1 MPESTY
7 SSDDVAPLTEAE
19 RAAARAYL
27 QRCEVR
33 LSTQHRV
40 ATAFIGGAGLLLLIP
55 IFLRDIVDGELS
67 VLINFVQNLFPQLGD
82 VAGWLVSA
90 VLQFSLAYPLA
101 LSLIIPIYGV
111 YLLLKDLVHFYYTLY
126 MPGSERDLLNPTF
139 ALGGVTFS
147 TDESQRI
154 KRRVLEYQYADGHA
168 DFMMPFSRGKRE
180 AYFDSMVK
188 DTNGGV
194 IPEGRDLESLRAA
207 GVLAADADPATV
219 QHIGVAFGLART
231 IDRSLVQEIA
241 VTEMQ
246 LVRNVMYLRRLM
258 LRYVKT
264 LLLFIWTTTI
274 SFILLPMLKDARFP
288 ALLVMA
294 LGYLVWSIAV
304 VPLMTVPVRW
314 IFRHR
319 HDTPQDGHIDAQLT
333 QLEEHMARW
342 CKLAIV
348 SSVAA
353 TILAT
358 IWAVAPH

>member
-1 MPESTY
+1 MPESVY
-7 SSDDVAPLTEAE
+7 ISDDVAELTEAE

-55 IFLRDIVDGELS
+55 IFLRDVVDGELN
-67 VLINFVQNLFPQLGD
+67 VLIDFVQNLFPQLGD
-82 VAGWLVSA
+82 VAGWLVSGA
-90 VLQFSLAYPLA
+90 LQLSLAYPLA

-139 ALGGVTFS
+139 ALGGVAFS
-147 TDESQRI
+147 PDESARI
-154 KRRVLEYQYADGHA
+154 KRGVLEYQYADGHA

-180 AYFDSMVK
+180 AYFDSLVEA
-188 DTNGGV
+188 TAGGV
-194 IPEGRDLESLRAA
+194 IPTGRDIDELRKA
-207 GVLAADADPATV
+207 GVLADHADPATV

-231 IDRSLVQEIA
+231 VDRSLMQEVA

-246 LVRNVMYLRRLM
+246 LVRNVIYLRRLM

-274 SFILLPMLKDARFP
+274 SFILLPLLNDARFP

-294 LGYLVWSIAV
+294 LGYLVWSVAV
-304 VPLMTVPVRW
+304 IPLMTVPVRW

-319 HDTPQDGHIDAQLT
+319 HDTPRNGHIDAQLT

-342 CKLAIV
+342 CKLAIA

-353 TILAT
+353 TILGT
-358 IWAVAPH
+358 LWAIVAW